1 MYTNKKNYDEIVREK
16 YDFGT
21 GISTVVTDNIKMI
34 LNEHGEYVPTFLEP
48 FSTFDSE
55 KIEKLAYTCSSLSPR
70 NEYDVAKSLFSS
82 QNDIKFDER
91 IGFYN
96 ALYAGY
102 VIEGHYRKNGSSG
115 GFATWIL
122 KELLEQKYVDY
133 VINVKATQHP
143 EKLFSYSISKSVE
156 EIIKG
161 SKTKYYPVELSEVL
175 KIVKEVPGKYAIIG
189 LPSFIMELRLLSEI
203 DETIKE
209 RITFMIGLVCGHQK
223 SSKFADILA
232 WQCGIKPGE
241 LKSIDFRKKIENQPS
256 SSYGIEV
263 TGTIDG
269 EEVRIVK
276 EMKELYGGD
285 WGKGLFKIRAS
296 DFTDD
301 VMNETADITLGDAW
315 LPEYTMDSEG
325 NNIVIIRNPIIK
337 RIVEKALTEGRI
349 KLDEI
354 SVSKII
360 ESQAAHYRHTQEE
373 LPYRLRKK
381 EKRNEWIPKKRVDI
395 REPISFIRKRIQ
407 DVRENICLKAPIH
420 YDESVKRNNLDY
432 FMKKCHYTI
441 MHTEYYTKFS
451 DY

>member
-1 MYTNKKNYDEIVREK
+1 M
-16 YDFGT
+16 
-21 GISTVVTDNIKMI
+21 
-34 LNEHGEYVPTFLEP
+34 
-48 FSTFDSE
+48 
-55 KIEKLAYTCSSLSPR
+55 
-70 NEYDVAKSLFSS
+70 
-82 QNDIKFDER
+82 
-91 IGFYN
+91 
-96 ALYAGY
+96 
-102 VIEGHYRKNGSSG
+102 
-115 GFATWIL
+115 
-122 KELLEQKYVDY
+122 
-133 VINVKATQHP
+133 
-143 EKLFSYSISKSVE
+143 
-156 EIIKG
+156 
-161 SKTKYYPVELSEVL
+161 
-175 KIVKEVPGKYAIIG
+175 
-189 LPSFIMELRLLSEI
+189 
-203 DETIKE
+203 
-209 RITFMIGLVCGHQK
+209 
-223 SSKFADILA
+223 
-232 WQCGIKPGE
+232 
-241 LKSIDFRKKIENQPS
+241 
-256 SSYGIEV
+256 

-395 REPISFIRKRIQ
+395 REPIPF
-407 DVRENICLKAPIH
+407 
-420 YDESVKRNNLDY
+420 Y
-432 FMKKCHYTI
+432 
-441 MHTEYYTKFS
+441 
-451 DY
+451 